1 MRTIIINEKRFAIIA
16 GAVFSTMFLSIAAHA
31 NVLHQYTVSIDAAL
45 ETMHVEARYGAP
57 VEDIRARSRDAS
69 RFVGSSRDC
78 DSDKTLAIDGRQLDI
93 PETGVSC
100 LSYVV
105 DLGRAAAAERRNAG
119 LASGNIVVSPTVWL
133 WHPPVTSA
141 ARIQVRFELPRNA
154 RVSVPWVPV
163 DGRDSTY
170 EMLPSPR
177 NASAPAAFGEF
188 FAADEELPGTT
199 LRVAVLMPNGTVD
212 AEAIKDWV
220 RNTALNV
227 TRAYGRF
234 PNPSPHILVVPVG
247 RGRWDS
253 RSPVPFGRVLRDGGE
268 SVELFI
274 NEHVPIESFYDDWT
288 ATHELSHL
296 MLPYLRPPHRW
307 IAEGFAQYYQNVL
320 LARAG
325 QYDEQRAWQKLYEG
339 FERGRR
345 SRPELS
351 PNEAARRGVGAATMK
366 IYWSGAIIALM
377 ADVELRRRS
386 GGNESLDAALDQ
398 LQRCCLPAA
407 RSWSGT
413 QLFETLDSF
422 VDEPVFM
429 PLYRRYANE
438 AGFPEYLPVL
448 AQLGVDVD
456 EGRVKLSNDAD
467 LAEIRRAI
475 TEIY

>member
-1 MRTIIINEKRFAIIA
+1 MRTIIINEMRSVINVGTALIA
-16 GAVFSTMFLSIAAHA
+16 TLWSFAAHA
-31 NVLHQYTVSIDAAL
+31 SVVHEYSVSINASL
-45 ETMHVEARYGAP
+45 ETMRVEARFGAP
-57 VEDIRARSRDAS
+57 VENIRARSRDAS
-69 RFVGSSRDC
+69 RFIGNILDC
-78 DSDKTLAIDGRQLDI
+78 DSQESLERNGRQLEI
-93 PETGVSC
+93 PGDGLSC

-105 DLGRAAAAERRNAG
+105 DLARAAAAERRNKG
-119 LASGNIVVSPTVWL
+119 LAAGNIVVSPTVWL
-133 WHPPVTSA
+133 WHPPVTSTS
-141 ARIQVRFELPRNA
+141 RIQVRFDLPRDA
-154 RVSVPWVPV
+154 RVSVPWAPV
-163 DGRDSTY
+163 DGRSNTF
-170 EMLPSPR
+170 EVLPSPR
-177 NASAPAAFGEF
+177 NASAPAAFGDF
-188 FAADEELPGTT
+188 FATDEELPGTT

-212 AEAIKDWV
+212 AEAISGWV
-220 RNTALNV
+220 RATAQNV
-227 TRAYGRF
+227 SRAYGRF
-234 PNPSPHILVVPVG
+234 PNPSPHILVIPVG
-247 RGRWDS
+247 RSGWGNS
-253 RSPVPFGRVLRDGGE
+253 SPVPFGRVLRDGGE

-274 NEHVPIESFYDDWT
+274 NEHVPIEAFYDDWT

-296 MLPYLRPPHRW
+296 MLPYLRSPHRW
-307 IAEGFAQYYQNVL
+307 ISEGFAQYYQNVL

-339 FERGRR
+339 FERGQK

-386 GGNESLDAALDQ
+386 GGSESLDAALDQ

-448 AQLGVDVD
+448 EELGVHIEED
-456 EGRVKLSNDAD
+456 RVKLSNGAD

>member
-1 MRTIIINEKRFAIIA
+1 MRSAIHIITALCA
-16 GAVFSTMFLSIAAHA
+16 TLLSVAAHA
-31 NVLHQYTVSIDAAL
+31 NVVHEYTVTIDAAL
-45 ETMHVEARYGAP
+45 DTMHVEARFGTP
-57 VEDIRARSRDAS
+57 VEDIRARSRDAN
-69 RFVGSSRDC
+69 RFIDNIRDC
-78 DSDKTLAIDGRQLDI
+78 DSNESLQSRGRQLDI
-93 PETGVSC
+93 PGAGLSC
-100 LSYVV
+100 LGYVV
-105 DLGRAAAAERRNAG
+105 DLGRAAAAERRNER
-119 LASGNIVVSPTVWL
+119 LAPGNVVVSPGVWL
-133 WHPPVTSA
+133 WHPPVSSTS
-141 ARIQVRFELPRNA
+141 RILVRFELPQDA

-163 DGRDSTY
+163 DGRNDTF
-170 EMLPSPR
+170 ELLPSPR
-177 NASAPAAFGEF
+177 NAFAPAAFGDF

-199 LRVAVLMPNGTVD
+199 LRIAVLKPAGTVD
-212 AEAIKDWV
+212 SKAIAGWV
-220 RNTALNV
+220 RATAENV
-227 TRAYGRF
+227 SRAYGRF

-247 RGRWDS
+247 GSGWDS
-253 RSPVPFGRVLRDGGE
+253 DSPVPFGRVLRDGGE

-274 NEHVPIESFYDDWT
+274 NEHIPIEAFYDDWT

-296 MLPYLRPPHRW
+296 MLPYLRSPHRW
-307 IAEGFAQYYQNVL
+307 ISEGFAQYYQNVL

-325 QYDEQRAWQKLYEG
+325 QYDERRAWQKLYEG
-339 FERGRR
+339 FERGRK

-386 GGNESLDAALDQ
+386 DGGESLDKALEQ

-413 QLFETLDSF
+413 QLFERLDSF
-422 VDEPVFM
+422 VEEPIFM

-438 AGFPEYLPVL
+438 VGFPEYRAVL
-448 AQLGVDVD
+448 EELGVNIDKD
-456 EGRVKLSNDAD
+456 RVSLSNDAD